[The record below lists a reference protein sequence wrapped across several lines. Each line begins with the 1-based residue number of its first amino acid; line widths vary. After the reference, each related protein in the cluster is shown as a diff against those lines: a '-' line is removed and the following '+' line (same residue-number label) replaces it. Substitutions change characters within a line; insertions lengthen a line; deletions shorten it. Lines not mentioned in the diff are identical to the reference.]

1 MFTIHLCRFLKREA
15 GSNYLC
21 ITLWL
26 VWMLCLLSAA
36 WFWEFYFQVFFAFNF
51 HQFFTQ
57 IRRWRRERFAWSP
70 FWQFSTSAGVWW
82 LLCRFVLFLWSQIY
96 HHRYQYPGASLQHN
110 HIDTKKQWRHHF
122 SQWKLQRRE
131 HRDPRSAQ
139 VKKKGLQEINSFPF

>member
-51 HQFFTQ
+51 HQFFYTNKKMETREICVITILTIFNVCWGMMASLPVCPLFMISNISSSISISRGFPTTQ
-57 IRRWRRERFAWSP
+57 SYWHKETMKAP
-70 FWQFSTSAGVWW
+70 
-82 LLCRFVLFLWSQIY
+82 LFPMEASKKGASGSQIS
-96 HHRYQYPGASLQHN
+96 PGEEERIAG
-110 HIDTKKQWRHHF
+110 D
-122 SQWKLQRRE
+122 
-131 HRDPRSAQ
+131 
-139 VKKKGLQEINSFPF
+139 